1 MEDSWLLFSMSNYA
15 AKFAEKESAKKYYF
29 RDNGIL
35 NLFLIDSE
43 TSLLENRVAIE
54 LKKHFFDEVYF
65 YNKNVEVDFYVTSQ
79 ECLIQVAYSIA
90 NAETKN
96 REVSSLLKVAK
107 HLNAKRLLIITY
119 NEEQTIEVNNNIVEV
134 IPLWK
139 WLLCDRSC

>member
-1 MEDSWLLFSMSNYA
+1 M
-15 AKFAEKESAKKYYF
+15 
-29 RDNGIL
+29 
-35 NLFLIDSE
+35 
-43 TSLLENRVAIE
+43 
-54 LKKHFFDEVYF
+54 YF
-65 YNKNVEVDFYVTSQ
+65 YNKNVEVDFYVPSQ

-90 NAETKN
+90 NAETRN

-139 WLLCDRSC
+139 WLLCDKSC

>member
-1 MEDSWLLFSMSNYA
+1 MS
-15 AKFAEKESAKKYYF
+15 
-29 RDNGIL
+29 
-35 NLFLIDSE
+35 
-43 TSLLENRVAIE
+43 
-54 LKKHFFDEVYF
+54 
-65 YNKNVEVDFYVTSQ
+65 
-79 ECLIQVAYSIA
+79 YSIA

-139 WLLCDRSC
+139 WLLCDKSC